1 MVHCGACGKFLP
13 SSGGAACSVCFL
25 KSHKACLNIPEKATI
40 SKEWACLGCKKSSRK
55 GDNTPV
61 KSICDSPPGS
71 NVSAESHGNASMDES
86 RHREFTD
93 FMREMREFRRE
104 MRELRES
111 FIARLDSV
119 EIRLDALEQQRQD
132 AGADGADELRRTIE
146 HLKQDLNDREQE
158 ALLSDLEIGQ
168 MVEEKGVSVM
178 QSVVVLASRLGVSL
192 EERDIVFAERV
203 GPPSAEAGGRPRCIT
218 VRLTRRHLRD
228 ELLRAAR
235 VRRSLTGAAGGRIY
249 LNERLTRS
257 NRQLFHRVR
266 EECRKQQWR
275 YSRTKRGR
283 IYARKADG
291 SQVYQFRSV
300 ADLERV
306 FCVSQKA

>member
-1 MVHCGACGKFLP
+1 MVNCGACGKFLS
-13 SSGGAACSVCFL
+13 SSGGAACSVCLL
-25 KSHKACLNIPEKATI
+25 KFHKACLNIPEKATI

-71 NVSAESHGNASMDES
+71 NVSAENHGNASMDES
-86 RHREFTD
+86 RYRELTD
-93 FMREMREFRRE
+93 FMGEMREFRRE

-111 FIARLDSV
+111 LMARLNSV
-119 EIRLDALEQQRQD
+119 EIRLDALEQQKLD
-132 AGADGADELRRTIE
+132 TGAGGADELRCTIE

-158 ALLSDLEIGQ
+158 ALLSDLDIGQ
-168 MVEEKGVSVM
+168 MSEEKGVSVT
-178 QSVVVLASRLGVSL
+178 QSVVVLASRLGVSI

-203 GPPSAEAGGRPRCIT
+203 GPPPAEASGRPRRVI
-218 VRLTRRHLRD
+218 VRLSRRHLRD
-228 ELLRAAR
+228 ELLHAAR
-235 VRRSLTGAAGGRIY
+235 VRRNFTGTAGGRIY

-257 NRQLFHRVR
+257 NRQLFQRVR

-275 YSRTKRGR
+275 YSWTKRGR
-283 IYARKADG
+283 IYARKGDG

-300 ADLERV
+300 TDLERV